1 MTTTN
6 KIYHYVK
13 VKCRQYKL
21 IIDYAIFLNHPWQPI
36 LCSST
41 LPHSCQHRCNNNT
54 PKNVEGD
61 ASRISDE
68 LVHSICFPITKST
81 IVPVYCC
88 KVVEIAIQY
97 TTDTEMTM

>member
-21 IIDYAIFLNHPWQPI
+21 IIDYAIFLNHPWPPI

-68 LVHSICFPITKST
+68 LVQRRN
-81 IVPVYCC
+81 IVFIFLSKRVPMFQF
-88 KVVEIAIQY
+88 IAVKLLK
-97 TTDTEMTM
+97 